1 VRGICCLVPGV
12 EGVSEKVTVTRIV
25 DRYLE
30 HARVFWF
37 HHGGAEEIYLSSADW
52 MKRNLYKRIEVG
64 FPVYDEAIR
73 AELKQMLTFQLAD
86 RVKGTR
92 LDAEGRNQPLPSGKQ
107 KAVPA
112 QLATYKWLRD
122 REAAAGKEGERS
134 G

>member
-1 VRGICCLVPGV
+1 
-12 EGVSEKVTVTRIV
+12 V

-64 FPVYDEAIR
+64 FPVYDEAIK
-73 AELKQMLTFQLAD
+73 AELKQMLTFQLEDA
-86 RVKGTR
+86 VKGTR
-92 LDAEGRNQPLPSGKQ
+92 LDAEGRNQPVPPGKR

-112 QLATYKWLRD
+112 QLATYNWLKARKPEVKRD
-122 REAAAGKEGERS
+122 GRPEERPAS
-134 G
+134 L